1 MARTPD
7 RQSQWRARLARWRKS
22 GLSIR
27 RFCFDE
33 GVSEPSFFSWRR
45 RLLSDGNGDASIEHR
60 QVSPVPGA
68 MFLPMEVIDGGSS
81 VDRASVEIRLPS
93 GATLRLPSGIEE
105 ARVRTLLRVL
115 REECS

>member
-1 MARTPD
+1 MAGTLD
-7 RQSQWRARLARWRKS
+7 RESQWRARLARWRKS

-33 GVSEPSFFSWRR
+33 SVSEPSFFSWRR
-45 RLLSDGNGDASIEHR
+45 RLLSDGNDGGREH
-60 QVSPVPGA
+60 QEASPVPRA
-68 MFLPMEVIDGGSS
+68 MFVPMEVIDGGSS
-81 VDRASVEIRLPS
+81 IEGASVEIRLPS